1 MGTIIGR
8 KEELE
13 ILNAAL
19 KSRRPELIVM
29 YGRRRI
35 GKTYL
40 VREAYRNYIRF
51 EFSGTY
57 QATFKEQLKNFDNAL
72 AERKFRVKKSAS
84 WIDAFHQLGRY
95 MNTVRS
101 SRKKVIFID
110 EFPWL
115 DTRRSGFLR
124 AFDYF
129 WNSYVSKRNDVVVVV
144 CGSAASYMIK
154 HIIRSK
160 GGLHNRLTQQIRLSP
175 FNLAETE
182 QMLKR
187 NGIRYSRYEILQLY
201 MATGGVPHYLEMLK
215 PGESVAQTIDRLCF
229 SKNGFLRAEFTSVF
243 ASLFEQYDN
252 HESIMRTLAK
262 VRKGMTRNAI
272 LKNTKMNSGGT
283 LTQALEELEQSGFI
297 EKYLPYQGVKDAIY
311 RLTDEYSLFYIRF
324 IEGTKPG
331 GKQPWMKIQGQQ
343 AYKIWAGFGYET
355 ICLKHLEQIKEALR
369 IGGITATYGSWLEK
383 NGTHG
388 AQIDLLI
395 DRDDNVINVCEI
407 KFWNGRFLLDKKYAG
422 EIASKVDAFAASTK
436 TKKSVFVTFITT
448 YGMTDNAYRRSVVQN
463 ELTMDDLFVDI

>member
-13 ILNAAL
+13 ILNGAL
-19 KSRRPELIVM
+19 KSRRPELIVV

-40 VREAYRNYIRF
+40 VREAYKKHIRF

-57 QATFKEQLKNFDNAL
+57 QATFREQLKNFDNAL
-72 AERKFRVKKSAS
+72 ADRLFFVKRSTN
-84 WIDAFHQLGRY
+84 WIEAFHQLGKY
-95 MNTVRS
+95 ISTIRS

-124 AFDYF
+124 AFDHF
-129 WNSYVSKRNDVVVVV
+129 WNSYVSRRNDVVIVV

-154 HIIRSK
+154 HIIKSK

-187 NGIRYSRYEILQLY
+187 NGIMFSRYEILQLY
-201 MATGGVPHYLEMLK
+201 MATGGVPHYLEMLNR
-215 PGESVAQTIDRLCF
+215 GESVAQTIDRLCF
-229 SKNGFLRAEFTSVF
+229 SQNGFLRTEFSNVF
-243 ASLFEQYDN
+243 ASLFEQYEN

-272 LKNTKMNSGGT
+272 LKKMKINSGGT
-283 LTQALEELEQSGFI
+283 ITQALEELEQSGFI
-297 EKYLPYQGVKDAIY
+297 EKYMPYQGVKDAIY
-311 RLTDEYSLFYIRF
+311 RLTDEYSLFYLRY

-331 GKQPWMKIQGQQ
+331 RKMMWMKIQGQQ
-343 AYKIWAGFGYET
+343 AYKIWAGFSYET

-369 IGGITATYGSWLEK
+369 ISGINATYGSWLEK
-383 NGTHG
+383 NESRG

-407 KFWNGRFLLDKKYAG
+407 KFWNARFLLDKNYAG
-422 EIASKVDAFAASTK
+422 EIAAKVHAFTASTK

-448 YGMTDNAYRRSVVQN
+448 YGMTDNAYKRSQVQN
-463 ELTMDDLFVDI
+463 ELTMDDLFVDL